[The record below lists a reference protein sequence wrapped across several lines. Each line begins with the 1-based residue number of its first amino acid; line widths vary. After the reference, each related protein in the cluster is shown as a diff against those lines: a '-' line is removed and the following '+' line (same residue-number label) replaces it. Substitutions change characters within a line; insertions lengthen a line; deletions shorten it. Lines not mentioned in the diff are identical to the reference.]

1 MKISHKWL
9 CDFVVLPSDRW
20 TVDRVSRVLTDL
32 GLEVEDVADA
42 SATLANIV
50 VGKVLEK
57 QSHPKAD
64 KLSVCKVDIGS
75 ETKTIVCGAA
85 NVAAGQTVPVA
96 LVGAIVPAAGFAI
109 EERPLRGITSQG
121 MICSQAELNLGE
133 DASGIWV
140 LNDSLVAGEP
150 LAEAL
155 KIDDVIYDIAITPN
169 RADCLSHVG
178 IARELAAYAAVYDDA
193 PVAVPQPRTPA
204 IPSSGDGVTIAVK
217 VQTSE
222 MCPHYIAHV
231 VTGVRVVESPSWLKD
246 RLIALGLR
254 PRNVIVDITNYINM
268 EMGQPLHAF
277 DMAKLRGGAIV
288 VRTPHAGESAMT
300 LLDGKERQL
309 DAEMLLIC
317 DGERP
322 IAVAG
327 VMGGQNSEID
337 ETTTSVVIESAFF
350 HPTSIRRTAKKLGLS
365 TDASY
370 RFERGVDP
378 SGVRT
383 AADLAVAML
392 CELAGGTIGS
402 RAEVGVPPVTAESI
416 HVSYARVR
424 SLLGIAIDDARIDLM
439 LRSLGFDVQNASGDE
454 SMRAVT
460 PPSWRADVRIEADIA
475 EEVMRMYGID
485 NIPSSQRA
493 MMSIA
498 GAQLPEHLK
507 AGGRHGVGQRERIRT
522 RLAARGYVDC
532 VTNVLGSPDDA
543 LDASVAVRLKNAL
556 GQEFSM
562 MRSSLV
568 PSLLKVGSH
577 NMRHGAESV
586 RLMEFGSVFTADNKQ
601 EFGIK
606 QQELLGLLV
615 SGKTDLH
622 WTGKSRTIDLYDLL
636 GDLQTVSAG
645 ITTKPCADP
654 PLPFSIN
661 AVSVFVGI
669 QCIGIAGELLPEY
682 CGSHNVELPTYA
694 ALLNVR
700 EIPQTA
706 AGYRPFSAFPATER
720 DLALVLPA
728 DVAAGQV
735 LEIVQECGAGI
746 VEESTVFD
754 VFTGGALERGQKSL
768 GVRLRFRSAE
778 RTLLDADVDAVIQSI
793 LTTSANRVNAHVR
806 GLHVEQSNTGKMP
819 S

>member
-9 CDFVVLPSDRW
+9 CDFVELPSDRW

-32 GLEVEDVADA
+32 GLEVEDVVDA

-64 KLSVCKVDIGS
+64 KLSVCTVDIGS

-96 LVGAIVPAAGFAI
+96 LVGAIVPSAGFAI

-140 LNDSLVAGEP
+140 LDDSLVAGKP

-193 PVAVPQPRTPA
+193 PVAVPQPRTLPA
-204 IPSSGDGVTIAVK
+204 PSNGNDASVAVR
-217 VQTSE
+217 VENSE
-222 MCPHYIAHV
+222 LCPNYIAHV

-246 RLIALGLR
+246 RLVALGLR

-277 DMAKLRGGAIV
+277 DMAKLRGNAIV

-337 ETTTSVVIESAFF
+337 ETTTSVVIESAYFD
-350 HPTSIRRTAKKLGLS
+350 PTSIRRTAKRLGLS

-378 SGVRT
+378 SGVCT

-392 CELAGGTIGS
+392 CELAGGTVGA
-402 RAEVGVPPVTAESI
+402 RTEVGAAPVAADPI
-416 HVSYARVR
+416 HVSYSRVR
-424 SLLGIAIDDARIDLM
+424 SLLGIEINDARIDLM
-439 LRSLGFDVQNASGDE
+439 LRSLGFDVQDAAGENA
-454 SMRAVT
+454 MRAVT
-460 PPSWRADVRIEADIA
+460 PPSWRADVGIEADIA
-475 EEVMRMYGID
+475 EEVMRMFGID

-507 AGGRHGVGQRERIRT
+507 AGGRHGHAQRERIRT
-522 RLAARGYVDC
+522 GLVARGYVDC

-543 LDASVAVRLKNAL
+543 LDASVSVRLKNAL

-562 MRSSLV
+562 MRSSLL
-568 PSLLKVGSH
+568 PSLLKVASH
-577 NMRHGAESV
+577 NLRHGASAIK
-586 RLMEFGSVFTADNKQ
+586 LMEFGSTFERNATN
-601 EFGIK
+601 EFGIL
-606 QQELLGLLV
+606 QREVFGMLVCGTTNQE
-615 SGKTDLH
+615 
-622 WTGKSRTIDLYDLL
+622 WYQKSRMLDLYDLL
-636 GDLQTVSAG
+636 GDLKVLSSAIVTV
-645 ITTKPCADP
+645 PCTAP
-654 PLPFSIN
+654 TAPFSENCVDVI
-661 AVSVFVGI
+661 I
-669 QCIGIAGELLPEY
+669 QGVHIGVAGELLPQFSS
-682 CGSHNVELPTYA
+682 SHGVEAPVMA
-694 ALLNVR
+694 AVIDVR
-700 EIPQTA
+700 SIPHQRA
-706 AGYRPFSAFPATER
+706 RYKAFAMFPAVER
-720 DLALVLPA
+720 DLALVVPDAVTAQQIMNL
-728 DVAAGQV
+728 VY
-735 LEIVQECGAGI
+735 ECGASIIEGAR
-746 VEESTVFD
+746 VFD
-754 VFTGGALERGQKSL
+754 VFTGGALEAGHKSV
-768 GVRLRFRSAE
+768 GVRMTFRSYE
-778 RTLLDADVDAVIQSI
+778 RTLQDADVESVMSSV
-793 LTTSANRVNAHVR
+793 LELSVNRLHARVR
-806 GLHVEQSNTGKMP
+806 GLSVQTTTKGGE
-819 S
+819 

>member
-1 MKISHKWL
+1 MKVSHKWL
-9 CDFVVLPSDRW
+9 CDFVELPSDRW
-20 TVDRVSRVLTDL
+20 TVERVSRVLTDL
-32 GLEVEDVADA
+32 GLEVEDVVDA
-42 SATLANIV
+42 SAVLGNIV

-57 QSHPKAD
+57 QPHPKAD
-64 KLSVCKVDIGS
+64 KLSVCTVDVGA

-96 LVGAIVPAAGFAI
+96 LVGAVVPSAGFAI
-109 EERPLRGITSQG
+109 EERPLRGVTSQG

-140 LNDSLVAGEP
+140 LDDALAVGAP

-193 PVAVPQPRTPA
+193 PVVVPQPRTLDVA
-204 IPSSGDGVTIAVK
+204 LQSNDASVEVRVENADLC
-217 VQTSE
+217 S
-222 MCPHYIAHV
+222 HYIAHV
-231 VTGVRVVESPSWLKD
+231 VTNVRAVESPAWLKD

-277 DMAKLRGGAIV
+277 DMAKLRGNAIV
-288 VRTPHAGESAMT
+288 VRTPQAGESTMT

-378 SGVRT
+378 AGVRS

-392 CELAGGTIGS
+392 CDLAGGSSGT
-402 RAEVGVPPVTAESI
+402 RTEVGSPMAPADPIAVD
-416 HVSYARVR
+416 YNRVR

-439 LRSLGFDVQNASGDE
+439 LRSLGFDVKNISGDE

-507 AGGRHGVGQRERIRT
+507 AGGKHGHAQRERIRT
-522 RLAARGYVDC
+522 GLVARGYVDC

-543 LDASVAVRLKNAL
+543 LDAATAVRLKNAL

-568 PSLLKVGSH
+568 PSLLKVASH
-577 NMRHGAESV
+577 NLRHGAESI
-586 RLMEFGSVFTADNKQ
+586 RLMEFGSVFTTDDEQ
-601 EFGIK
+601 EIGIK
-606 QQELLGLLV
+606 QKEEFGLLLCGKTDV
-615 SGKTDLH
+615 HWSGKTRLF
-622 WTGKSRTIDLYDLL
+622 DLYDLM
-636 GDLQTVSAG
+636 GDLQTVSARLS
-645 ITTKPCADP
+645 TQPCAEP
-654 PLPFSIN
+654 PAPFSVN
-661 AVSVFVGI
+661 TVEVLVGGR
-669 QCIGIAGELLPEY
+669 CIGLVGELLPEY
-682 CGSHNVELPTYA
+682 CRSYNVEHPVLA
-694 ALLNVR
+694 AVLDVR
-700 EIPQTA
+700 EIPVVA
-706 AGYRPFSAFPATER
+706 ARYRPFSAFPATER

-735 LEIVQECGAGI
+735 LDIVRECGADI

-754 VFTGGALERGQKSL
+754 VFSGGTLENGQKSL

-793 LTTSANRVNAHVR
+793 VTTSSMRVNAHVR
-806 GLHVEQSNTGKMP
+806 GVHVDSSNTGKMP